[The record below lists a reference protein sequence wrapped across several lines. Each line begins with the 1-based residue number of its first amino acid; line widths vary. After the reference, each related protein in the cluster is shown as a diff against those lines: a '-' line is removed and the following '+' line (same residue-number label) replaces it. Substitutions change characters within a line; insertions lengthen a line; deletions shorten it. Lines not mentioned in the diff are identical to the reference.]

1 VNRNDRIS
9 NRSRKV
15 RRSKM
20 IGRKAGRSEKT
31 GKKADRSE
39 KTGKKADRRKK
50 TGKKAGRSE
59 KNDRK
64 VGKNKKA
71 DREVDN
77 SFGGVQSDRTQS
89 FHHIHCCNLNFS
101 KQIKTNIIVMRL

>member
-1 VNRNDRIS
+1 MNRNDRIS

-39 KTGKKADRRKK
+39 KTGKKA
-50 TGKKAGRSE
+50 GRSE
-59 KNDRK
+59 KNDRE

-71 DREVDN
+71 DRKVDRSRKVDN